1 MTQDPAAMTWWKDYF
16 WIILAVAIIVVSL
29 ILGLI
34 LFCVCRWQLRQ
45 GKKWEIATPLSQNQ
59 GDEEK
64 MYENVFKQSPGLI
77 PPLPPRGSL
86 SPGDSTLQDSEN
98 QSPAKYT
105 SVKKFKNKK
114 IFSFPG
120 DIEPEDDYDDVEI
133 PPNTENHHFKT
144 VTSSWQAEEVS
155 HNTF

>member
-1 MTQDPAAMTWWKDYF
+1 MSWWKDYF
-16 WIILAVAIIVVSL
+16 WIILAVAIMGVSL

-34 LFCVCRWQLRQ
+34 LFCVCRWHLRQ
-45 GKKWEIATPLSQNQ
+45 GKKWEIAKPLSQRQ
-59 GDEEK
+59 RDEEK
-64 MYENVFKQSPGLI
+64 MYENVVNQSPGPV

-86 SPGDSTLQDSEN
+86 SPRDSTPQDSSS

-114 IFSFPG
+114 IFSFHSNN
-120 DIEPEDDYDDVEI
+120 EPEDDYDDVEI
-133 PPNTENHHFKT
+133 PPNTGNHHFKT
-144 VTSSWQAEEVS
+144 LTSLWHTEEGS

>member
-1 MTQDPAAMTWWKDYF
+1 MTWWKDYF
-16 WIILAVAIIVVSL
+16 WIILAVAIIAVSL

-34 LFCVCRWQLRQ
+34 LFFVCRWQLRQ
-45 GKKWEIATPLSQNQ
+45 GKKWDIAKPLSQNQ

-64 MYENVFKQSPGLI
+64 MYENVLNQSPGLR

-86 SPGDSTLQDSEN
+86 SPGDSTPQDSSS

-105 SVKKFKNKK
+105 SVKKFRNKK

-120 DIEPEDDYDDVEI
+120 DTEPQDDYDDVEI
-133 PPNTENHHFKT
+133 PPNTGNHDLT
-144 VTSSWQAEEVS
+144 TITTSWQDEECS
-155 HNTF
+155 HNAF